1 MEGNGYDPC
10 RAPRRVANHHQQT
23 EDVDH
28 LVYPLPTVLSLHQN
42 TILKKSNAN
51 QETIDNHEFIPRE
64 SLPQADQIPKTLSN
78 SNVLVSDTVLPT
90 ISRTCYHGS
99 LKNVSEN
106 AGNLTINTESVKV
119 LPAETEDIEM
129 AKPENLIVSQPEM
142 LEEAD
147 KNKEKQDQEA
157 KSSTQPDL
165 IKDITER
172 AEIGDLSNIELV
184 QCSESILSQ
193 ELNEIHK
200 PPAIVNESIFCKIL
214 NISSPDIEHKD
225 IQEKVKTENASKL
238 EVVQSLVSDLPNVVP
253 KLNGSRQREKQVAY
267 SNVEHL

>member
-10 RAPRRVANHHQQT
+10 RAPRRVVNHHQQT
-23 EDVDH
+23 EVVDH

-42 TILKKSNAN
+42 TILKKINAN
-51 QETIDNHEFIPRE
+51 QETIDNHESIPRE

-78 SNVLVSDTVLPT
+78 SNVLVPDT
-90 ISRTCYHGS
+90 ISRTCDHES

-119 LPAETEDIEM
+119 LPAETEDIET
-129 AKPENLIVSQPEM
+129 ANPENLIVSQPEM

-147 KNKEKQDQEA
+147 KNEEKQDLEP

-172 AEIGDLSNIELV
+172 AEIGDKSKVELV

-193 ELNEIHK
+193 KSNEIHK
-200 PPAIVNESIFCKIL
+200 PPAIVNESICCKIL

-225 IQEKVKTENASKL
+225 IQEKVETENASKL

-253 KLNGSRQREKQVAY
+253 KVNGSHQREKQVAY